1 MNYER
6 IVRDLVFPLQQ
17 RITGGGTLEK
27 LARWEKT
34 QWLSPDKLR
43 DLQLEKLRKTLDHA
57 ARHVPWYR
65 RSFREAGFEPGDLKE
80 IADLSGL
87 PILDKAIL
95 REHKDE
101 FIAEDVNERILTA
114 KTGGSTGEP
123 LSFPI
128 GNSLRAASVAN
139 MARCR
144 RWWGIEVGDRS
155 ANFWGHSR
163 YIGHRRLDPLRK
175 SLVAAKDRILN
186 RIVCSAYDLSEESMA
201 RYYERIRRFRPA
213 FLIGYATS
221 LYTFADF
228 VKRGRLDG
236 ASLRLKA
243 VISTAEVL
251 YDWQAE
257 TIQDAF
263 GCPVVNEYG
272 MCEAGIIAYSC
283 PSGSMHVMDESCIVE
298 IVPVEGG
305 ESGDIVI
312 TEIENPAAP
321 LIRYNTKDM
330 ARRIDG
336 ACECGRGL
344 SRISKVEGRAYDII
358 YASDGKVV
366 AGALLTHTMKSLPK
380 VGKYRI
386 LQRDL
391 GTVEIS
397 YTELERLDNEDT
409 EFIRRT
415 LRRHLGE
422 NVEVRLE
429 SVADIEKERSG
440 KHRWLKS
447 NVTPEEARRAAGGG
461 AS

>member
-1 MNYER
+1 MSYER
-6 IVRDLVFPLQQ
+6 IVRGIVFPLQQ
-17 RITGGGTLEK
+17 RIAGGGTMEK

-34 QWLSPDKLR
+34 QWLSPEKLR

-57 ARHVPWYR
+57 ARNVPWYR
-65 RSFREAGFEPGDLKE
+65 LSFREAGFEPGDLKE
-80 IADLSGL
+80 ISDLSGL
-87 PILDKAIL
+87 GILDKAIL

-101 FIAEDVNERILTA
+101 FIAEGVNERILSA

-144 RWWGIEVGDRS
+144 RWWGIEVGDGS

-163 YIGHRRLDPLRK
+163 YIRRRTLDPLRK
-175 SLVAAKDRILN
+175 ALAAVKNRSLN
-186 RIVCSAYDLSEESMA
+186 RIVCSAYDLSDESMA
-201 RYYERIRRFRPA
+201 RYWRRIRRFRPA

-228 VKRGRLDG
+228 IKREGLDG
-236 ASLRLKA
+236 AALALEA

-257 TIQDAF
+257 TIEDAF
-263 GCPVVNEYG
+263 GCGVVNEYG

-298 IVPVEGG
+298 IVPVEGC

-312 TEIENPAAP
+312 TELENPAAP

-336 ACECGRGL
+336 TCECGRGL

-380 VGKYRI
+380 IGKYQV

-397 YTELERLDNEDT
+397 YTELESLDDEDAA
-409 EFIRRT
+409 FIRGT

-422 NVEVRLE
+422 NVDIRLE

-440 KHRWLKS
+440 KHRWLRS
-447 NVTPEEARRAAGGG
+447 NVTPEEARRAAGG